1 MTEAKKEI
9 SQVSK
14 ENLRKVENFF
24 VDKIKLEGTKR
35 IEATVIEIADGAGVA
50 LATAHKAIKEL
61 DGRGV
66 LTIIKPSS
74 RRFPITYIYRGD
86 LVGFEVAQSKEE
98 QIAYLQ
104 RMNAEKDEMIQELQ
118 KRVRELE
125 NHVSNVNMLQNSR

>member
-1 MTEAKKEI
+1 MT
-9 SQVSK
+9 SVSK

-24 VDKIKLEGTKR
+24 VESARATGSNRLD
-35 IEATVIEIADGAGVA
+35 ATVVEIAEGSGVA

-66 LTIIKPSS
+66 LSVLKPSS

-86 LVGFEVAQSKEE
+86 IEGFEAKQTQEE
-98 QIAYLQ
+98 QIKYLQ
-104 RMNAEKDEMIQELQ
+104 SLLTERDEKIIELE

-125 NHVSNVNMLQNSR
+125 KTSRNNKNENSLQKA

>member
-1 MTEAKKEI
+1 MTT
-9 SQVSK
+9 VSK

-24 VDKIKLEGTKR
+24 VDKIKSEGTNR
-35 IEATVIEIADGAGVA
+35 IEATVLEIAEGSGVA
-50 LATAHKAIKEL
+50 LATAHKAIKDL

-66 LTIIKPSS
+66 LSVIKPSS

-86 LVGFEVAQSKEE
+86 IKGFEVAQSKDE

-104 RMNAEKDEMIQELQ
+104 KLNTEKDEMIAELQ

-125 NHVSNVNMLQNSR
+125 NKNNKNMLQNA